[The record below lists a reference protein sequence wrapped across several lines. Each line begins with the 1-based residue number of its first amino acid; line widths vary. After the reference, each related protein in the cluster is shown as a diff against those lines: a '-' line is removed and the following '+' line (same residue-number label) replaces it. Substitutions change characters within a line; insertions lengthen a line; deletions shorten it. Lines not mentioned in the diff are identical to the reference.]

1 MCGSQRPPMGADAVT
16 RYRVSLRSTDSDHT
30 FHRYIR
36 VLGPRD
42 MAHQMDELRVEHP
55 GYDVGSPVPA

>member
-1 MCGSQRPPMGADAVT
+1 MCGSQRPITGADSMT

-42 MAHQMDELRVEHP
+42 LESHMKQLRTDFPDYEL
-55 GYDVGSPVPA
+55 GSPVPA